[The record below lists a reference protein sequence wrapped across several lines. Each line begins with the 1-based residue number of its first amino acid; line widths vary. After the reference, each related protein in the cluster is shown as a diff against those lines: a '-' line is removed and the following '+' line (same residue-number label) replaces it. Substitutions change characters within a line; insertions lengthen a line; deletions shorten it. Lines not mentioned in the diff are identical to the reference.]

1 MRLIARTDAN
11 QVEIVKALRD
21 MGANVMILAQL
32 GGGIPDLLCGYLGKT
47 YLWECKVKGGG
58 LTDDEAEFFANW
70 RGGHAHVIHS
80 AEEAVDIM
88 LEDDEEEN

>member
-11 QVEIVKALRD
+11 QASIVKALRD
-21 MGANVMILAQL
+21 MGANVMIMSQL
-32 GGGIPDLLCGYLGKT
+32 GGGIPDLLCGFLGT
-47 YLWECKVKGGG
+47 TFLLECKVKGGK
-58 LTDDEAEFFANW
+58 LTDAEAEFFASW

-88 LEDDEEEN
+88 LEDDED